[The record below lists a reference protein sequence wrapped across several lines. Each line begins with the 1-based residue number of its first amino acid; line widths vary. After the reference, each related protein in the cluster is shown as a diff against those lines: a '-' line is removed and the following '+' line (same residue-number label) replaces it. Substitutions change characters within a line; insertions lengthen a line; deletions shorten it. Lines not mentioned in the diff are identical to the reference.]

1 MKNELII
8 VNDPKSL
15 FSEAI
20 RTLRTNLQ
28 FSLVANN
35 ANVLMVTSSVPGEGK
50 SFISSNLSAAFS
62 MMNIKVLI
70 VDCDMRKGRLHKIFE
85 VSNEKGLSNLLLDEV
100 KNYKK
105 YVQKTKVDNVSVIP
119 LGIVPPNPSELLNSD
134 KFENLIDTLRDAYDL
149 VILDTPPVG
158 SVSDSLV
165 IAKYVDEA
173 IIVTSYKQTP
183 MEDLNETKKALE
195 ATGVKIAGIVLNNME
210 YKKHSKYYYNKYY
223 N

>member
-35 ANVLMVTSSVPGEGK
+35 ANVLMITSSVPGDGK

-149 VILDTPPVG
+149 VILDTPPIG

>member
-35 ANVLMVTSSVPGEGK
+35 ANVLMITSSVPGEGK

-149 VILDTPPVG
+149 VILDTPPIG

>member
-15 FSEAI
+15 FSESI

>member
-8 VNDPKSL
+8 VKDPKSL

-134 KFENLIDTLRDAYDL
+134 KFENLVNTLRDAYDL

>member
-8 VNDPKSL
+8 VKDPKSL

-134 KFENLIDTLRDAYDL
+134 KFENLVNTLRDAYDL
-149 VILDTPPVG
+149 VILDTPPIG

>member
-8 VNDPKSL
+8 VKDPKSL

-149 VILDTPPVG
+149 VILDTPPIG

>member
-8 VNDPKSL
+8 VKDPKSL